1 MTSEQK
7 SRMQLAATA
16 FCQVFFVGA
25 NTAFISHYALLGNL
39 LTAFMISWIW
49 TFNVKRVA
57 FGDKADRLYYAG
69 GAAVGSV
76 GGTIA
81 ANFLLRAFA

>member
-1 MTSEQK
+1 MTAEQR
-7 SRMQLAATA
+7 SRMQLALTA
-16 FCQVFFVGA
+16 FAQVFFVGA

-57 FGDKADRLYYAG
+57 FGDKADRMFYAG

-76 GGTIA
+76 VGTIT
-81 ANFLLRAFA
+81 ANFLLRALA

>member
-1 MTSEQK
+1 M
-7 SRMQLAATA
+7 A
-16 FCQVFFVGA
+16 FVQVFFVAA
-25 NTAFISHYALLGNL
+25 NTAFISRYALLGNL

-57 FGDKADRLYYAG
+57 FGDKADRLFYAG

-76 GGTIA
+76 AGTIS
-81 ANFLLRAFA
+81 ANYLLKVLS

>member
-1 MTSEQK
+1 
-7 SRMQLAATA
+7 MQLAFTG
-16 FCQVFFVGA
+16 FLQVFFVGA

-57 FGDKADRLYYAG
+57 FGDKADRMYYAG

-76 GGTIA
+76 TGTIA
-81 ANFLLRAFA
+81 ANFLLRALA

>member
-1 MTSEQK
+1 
-7 SRMQLAATA
+7 MQLAGMA
-16 FCQVFFVGA
+16 FVQVFFVAG
-25 NTAFISHYALLGNL
+25 NTAFIAHYALLGNL

-69 GAAVGSV
+69 GAAIGSV

>member
-1 MTSEQK
+1 MTAEQR
-7 SRMQLAATA
+7 SRMQLAGMA
-16 FCQVFFVGA
+16 FIQVFFVA
-25 NTAFISHYALLGNL
+25 SNTAFISQYALLGNL

-57 FGDKADRLYYAG
+57 FGDKADRMFYAG

-76 GGTIA
+76 VGTIT
-81 ANFLLRAFA
+81 ANFLLRALA